1 MELKL
6 LRTFL
11 TVTEL
16 SHFSRA
22 ADALH
27 MSQPALSKQIGA
39 LEASLGGKLFERGR
53 HGAELTPF
61 GERFLP
67 DAQAL
72 VRDADEIVARARE
85 AASGQRGH
93 LRLGICLSVLTL
105 VPRLVA
111 EFRRLNPGIAVTLS
125 DLSSAEQT
133 RRMRAGKLDAGFLR
147 LPADDG
153 LSSCRVIDESLALAV
168 PPQLGFKRVPADLD
182 VLNELGFI
190 ALQRARGAGLAAQI
204 DRWCMARRFVPH
216 VTQQAEDVQSV
227 LTSVAAGVGV
237 AFIPSGAQY
246 LLRDATVLPLD
257 GRDAKWRVG
266 LARLSGR
273 DDPVT
278 TRFVTFMRAAIQ
290 SPRGRV

>member
-1 MELKL
+1 M
-6 LRTFL
+6 
-11 TVTEL
+11 
-16 SHFSRA
+16 
-22 ADALH
+22 
-27 MSQPALSKQIGA
+27 
-39 LEASLGGKLFERGR
+39 
-53 HGAELTPF
+53 
-61 GERFLP
+61 
-67 DAQAL
+67 
-72 VRDADEIVARARE
+72 
-85 AASGQRGH
+85 
-93 LRLGICLSVLTL
+93 
-105 VPRLVA
+105 
-111 EFRRLNPGIAVTLS
+111 
-125 DLSSAEQT
+125 
-133 RRMRAGKLDAGFLR
+133 
-147 LPADDG
+147 
-153 LSSCRVIDESLALAV
+153 

-190 ALQRARGAGLAAQI
+190 ALQRARVAGLAAQI

-266 LARLSGR
+266 LAWLSGR

>member
-16 SHFSRA
+16 RHFSRA

-39 LEASLGGKLFERGR
+39 LEASLGGRLFERGR

-61 GERFLP
+61 GERFLS

-72 VRDADEIVARARE
+72 VRDADEMLSRARE
-85 AASGQRGH
+85 ASSGRRGH
-93 LRLGICLSVLTL
+93 LRIGICLSVLTI
-105 VPRLVA
+105 VPRLIA
-111 EFRRLNPGIAVTLS
+111 EFRRLHPDVAVTLS
-125 DLSSAEQT
+125 DLSSAEQA
-133 RRMRAGKLDAGFLR
+133 RRMLAGKLDAGFMR
-147 LPADDG
+147 LPPGDG
-153 LSSCRVIDESLALAV
+153 LSSFKVVDEALALAL
-168 PPQLGFKRVPADLD
+168 PPQLRHTRVPADLD
-182 VLNELGFI
+182 ALNEIGFI
-190 ALQRARGAGLAAQI
+190 ALQRVRGAGLAAQV
-204 DRWCMARRFVPH
+204 DRWCIERGFVPN

-237 AFIPSGAQY
+237 AFIPSRAQH
-246 LLRDATVLPLD
+246 LLRDATVLPLP
-257 GRDAKWRVG
+257 GKHAKWRVG
-266 LARLSGR
+266 LAWPSTR

-278 TRFVTFMRAAIQ
+278 SRFVSFVRAAMK
-290 SPRGRV
+290 GA

>member
-16 SHFSRA
+16 RHFSRA
-22 ADALH
+22 AEALH

-61 GERFLP
+61 GETFLS

-72 VRDADEIVARARE
+72 VRDADEILSRARE
-85 AASGQRGH
+85 ASNGRQGH
-93 LRLGICLSVLTL
+93 LRVGICLSVLTI
-105 VPRLVA
+105 VPRIIA
-111 EFRRLNPGIAVTLS
+111 EFRRQNPGVAVTLS

-133 RRMRAGKLDAGFLR
+133 RRILAGKLDVGFMR
-147 LPADDG
+147 LPPADG
-153 LSSCRVIDESLALAV
+153 LSSFKVVDEGLALAL
-168 PPQLGFKRVPADLD
+168 PPHLRYPRLPANLD
-182 VLNELGFI
+182 VFNDIGFI
-190 ALQRARGAGLAAQI
+190 ALQRSRGAGLAAQI
-204 DRWCMARRFVPH
+204 DRWCVEHRFVPN

-237 AFIPSGAQY
+237 AFIPSSAQH
-246 LLRDATVLPLD
+246 LLRDATVLKLP
-257 GRDAKWRVG
+257 GKAAKWRVG
-266 LARLSGR
+266 LAWPSVR
-273 DDPVT
+273 DDAVT
-278 TRFVTFMRAAIQ
+278 MRFVSFVRAAMK
-290 SPRGRV
+290 VDNA

>member
-16 SHFSRA
+16 CHFSRA

-39 LEASLGGKLFERGR
+39 LETSLGGRLFERGR

-72 VRDADEIVARARE
+72 VRDADEILARARE
-85 AASGQRGH
+85 ATSGQRGH
-93 LRLGICLSVLTL
+93 LRLGICLSVLTI
-105 VPRLVA
+105 VPKRVA
-111 EFRRLNPGIAVTLS
+111 EFRRRHPGIAVTLS
-125 DLSSAEQT
+125 DLSSAEQA
-133 RRMRAGKLDAGFLR
+133 RRILAGKLDAGFMR
-147 LPADDG
+147 LPPGDE
-153 LSSCRVIDESLALAV
+153 LSSFKVIDEGLALAV
-168 PPQLGFKRVPADLD
+168 PPQLRHTRVPADLD
-182 VLNELGFI
+182 VLNEIGFI
-190 ALQRARGAGLAAQI
+190 ALQRARGPGLAAQI
-204 DRWCMARRFVPH
+204 DRWCVERRFVPH

-237 AFIPSGAQY
+237 AFIPSRAQY
-246 LLRDATVLPLD
+246 LLRDATVLPLP
-257 GRDAKWRVG
+257 GKHAKWRVG
-266 LARLSGR
+266 LAWPSDR

-278 TRFVTFMRAAIQ
+278 ARFVSFMRAAIK
-290 SPRGRV
+290 GA